1 MGILLV
7 YLIYSFLSLRT
18 QNLYK
23 QYILLTY
30 LSCKKFFADAFNS
43 YYVFLPTV
51 SFSLNVTYKLLDQGI
66 LEYLGP
72 NTHNFIESM
81 FKNLMNIETTLLIYR
96 AFLFLIFSLGALVAI
111 FSGLNVINLLLFFI
125 ITQYL
130 FKTESQLNSNPA

>member
-7 YLIYSFLSLRT
+7 YLIYSFLSLRS